1 MNEPVLCNRG
11 YIFSCLCNL
20 AFCLSFHMLLPVL
33 PLYLL
38 REMHTTESQM
48 GVIMFAYP
56 LAALLIRFVSGRI
69 VDSHERKLV
78 FVCCMLPFIGSIV
91 GYIFFSSV
99 VIFVL
104 LRFIHGAAFGVT
116 QTTVSTM
123 AVDAIPPTKMGTGI
137 GIFGTLN
144 SLSMALGPMMGL
156 FIQQNYSFTYV
167 FIASACMAVI
177 ALIIGLFAKT
187 KPLSEIIHLKKPQ
200 KTRKFA
206 LDNFILKDA
215 LPIVG
220 SFILTAFPCGAML
233 GYLALFT
240 ERHGITGHVGLFFT
254 FYAAGL
260 IASRF
265 WSGKLLDG
273 GHMFRVIPL
282 GKIIIFIGFAVFV
295 TSYTLTALFVAGVIL
310 GIGYGLVSPSY
321 QMLILLL
328 APEEKRGTA
337 NSTYFLTW
345 DMAIGSARLVGGT
358 LADFFSLDAIFYIS
372 LGLLVCS
379 FLWFMGPIKK
389 RFMPHITLAQQV

>member
-1 MNEPVLCNRG
+1 
-11 YIFSCLCNL
+11 
-20 AFCLSFHMLLPVL
+20 MLLPVL

-187 KPLSEIIHLKKPQ
+187 I
-200 KTRKFA
+200 
-206 LDNFILKDA
+206 
-215 LPIVG
+215 
-220 SFILTAFPCGAML
+220 
-233 GYLALFT
+233 
-240 ERHGITGHVGLFFT
+240 
-254 FYAAGL
+254 
-260 IASRF
+260 SRF
-265 WSGKLLDG
+265 CK
-273 GHMFRVIPL
+273 F
-282 GKIIIFIGFAVFV
+282 
-295 TSYTLTALFVAGVIL
+295 
-310 GIGYGLVSPSY
+310 
-321 QMLILLL
+321 
-328 APEEKRGTA
+328 
-337 NSTYFLTW
+337 
-345 DMAIGSARLVGGT
+345 
-358 LADFFSLDAIFYIS
+358 
-372 LGLLVCS
+372 
-379 FLWFMGPIKK
+379 
-389 RFMPHITLAQQV
+389 